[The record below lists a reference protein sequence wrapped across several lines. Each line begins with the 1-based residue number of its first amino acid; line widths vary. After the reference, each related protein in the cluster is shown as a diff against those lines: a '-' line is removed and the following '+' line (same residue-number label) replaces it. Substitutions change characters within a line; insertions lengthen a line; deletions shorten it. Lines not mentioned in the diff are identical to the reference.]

1 MYLFKVDLNR
11 NFRIINRVSK
21 RFPKKPFEFGRYI
34 VEYRENDK
42 DVLRFLKERLD
53 SLDDANQARER
64 LLTKGYIDPII
75 KKVG

>member
-1 MYLFKVDLNR
+1 M
-11 NFRIINRVSK
+11 SK

-34 VEYRENDK
+34 VEYRENEK

-53 SLDDANQARER
+53 SLDAANQAIEK
-64 LLTKGYIDPII
+64 LLTKGCHDPVI